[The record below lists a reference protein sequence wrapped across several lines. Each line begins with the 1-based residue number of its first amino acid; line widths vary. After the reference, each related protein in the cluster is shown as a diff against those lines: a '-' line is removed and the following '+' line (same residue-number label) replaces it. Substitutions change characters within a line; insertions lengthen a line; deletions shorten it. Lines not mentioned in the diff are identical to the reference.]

1 VADAFDACPDE
12 SAGENVAEGA
22 RGCPAKRALARI
34 GEGKLDL
41 RANVVFATGSANIDT
56 ASHPLLDEVVAL
68 LQGRPDITLVRIEGH
83 TDNEGKPER
92 NNRLSRRRARSVLA
106 YLVDHGVAASRL
118 VSEGFGDSRPVA
130 DNATVEGRDANRRVD
145 FIIVGVSGGAR

>member
-1 VADAFDACPDE
+1 MADAFDACPDE
-12 SAGENVAEGA
+12 SAGDNVTDSA
-22 RGCPAKRALARI
+22 RGCPAKRALARL

-56 ASHPLLDEVVAL
+56 ASHPLLDEVVTL
-68 LQGRPDITLVRIEGH
+68 LQSRPEITLIRIEGH
-83 TDNEGKPER
+83 TDNEGTSKR
-92 NNRLSRRRARSVLA
+92 NARVSRRRARSVLD
-106 YLVDHGVAASRL
+106 YLVAHGVAATRL
-118 VSEGFGDSRPVA
+118 VSEGFGDTRPVA